1 MDKNE
6 IRLWRLRME
15 GNPSSSTTDAPKT
28 SRAADTGF
36 ASSAELDDLFEL
48 TVMTA
53 NENNWEPPTREEFE
67 ARYRKEIAQRYNR
80 EIGDG

>member
-1 MDKNE
+1 MNQTE
-6 IRLWRLRME
+6 LRNWRIRME
-15 GNPSSSTTDAPKT
+15 GNPSSSTTAPKT

-53 NENNWEPPTREEFE
+53 NENNWEPPTREAFE
-67 ARYRKEIAQRYNR
+67 ARYRKEIAQRDNR
-80 EIGDG
+80 EIGNG